1 MLKTVTAIA
10 FAALVAGAITG
21 FPVVDPVSATSTA
34 GVEQIAAPT
43 CPNRGW
49 PYRDCTEGAA
59 SVRLI
64 TTDRLR

>member
-1 MLKTVTAIA
+1 MLKTLSAIT
-10 FAALVAGAITG
+10 FAAVVAGAITG
-21 FPVVDPVSATSTA
+21 FPGIDQVSATSTA

-49 PYRDCTEGAA
+49 PYRDCVEGT

-64 TTDRLR
+64 TTDRLH